1 MSTSLSK
8 TEPRTA
14 ALAILAQAPP
24 PAAAAAPSPEDSRV
38 TLIRTATAEA
48 VQVSRSLADRLK
60 ETENTGSDTA
70 RALKIE
76 LAKAKLKALRLAA
89 VMAAAAR
96 DGKRAL
102 GIAKEVQEVAREL
115 KGMAGTQAAAAEM
128 PATTAEPTAV
138 DVGQAAAPAP
148 TAKTAEADAAADP
161 EIKALLAHARAT
173 LTIARKAAKPGSE
186 EERRINR
193 ILGEVGT
200 PSVATDLAPMADE
213 AHIDLSI

>member
-14 ALAILAQAPP
+14 ALAILASAPP
-24 PAAAAAPSPEDSRV
+24 PAAAAAPSPEDTRV

-48 VQVSRSLADRLK
+48 VQVSRTLADRLK
-60 ETENTGSDTA
+60 ETENTGSDAA

-128 PATTAEPTAV
+128 PATTAEPT
-138 DVGQAAAPAP
+138 PAGAGLA
-148 TAKTAEADAAADP
+148 AKTAAADAPGNPDAP

-213 AHIDLSI
+213 VHIDLSI